1 MDSLT
6 SKKAGQKPFHAV
18 PFAVVCV
25 GVLLFLVLLSGVLS
39 IGDRLYA
46 LHPLLAGVFYIV
58 VVLLIALGIALPL
71 VRIAAHPIFSLR
83 RLRDSQGAARL
94 RWCRRLAKNL
104 AQNADLAP
112 GEISE
117 LQDCLGAGEQ
127 APDRLIVFF
136 EKYVVPRIDA
146 QTKRYARIAF
156 STTAVSQSS
165 LVDAFTMLTLGFDL
179 VKSIVESCGF
189 RPTNLV
195 LFRLYLRVMAGAM
208 VAGSL
213 EDMDLEALVAGALGN
228 GSGGHLSGLLMAS
241 AAQGFVNAFLMF
253 RIGCLT
259 KRYLCTVEGPTT
271 MAFLRKGS
279 YADALALMRSSGF
292 VGEALNMVKD
302 KAASAASS
310 VADKVK
316 TAARDAANTAVAG
329 VGNVV
334 RAASKPRRFPSS
346 YQGAGGSGECS
357 ELLNGEGRL

>member
-1 MDSLT
+1 MDNFA
-6 SKKAGQKPFHAV
+6 SKRADKKPLHAV
-18 PFAVVCV
+18 SLVVICM

-46 LHPLLAGVFYIV
+46 VHPLFAGVFYIA
-58 VVLLIALGIALPL
+58 VVLLITLGIVLPL
-71 VRIAAHPIFSLR
+71 VRIAAHPVFSLR

-112 GEISE
+112 DELSE
-117 LQDCLGAGEQ
+117 LQDCLNADEQ
-127 APDRLIVFF
+127 ASDWLIAFF
-136 EKYVVPRIDA
+136 EKHVAPRIDA
-146 QTKRYARIAF
+146 QTKRFARIAF

-195 LFRLYLRVMAGAM
+195 LFRLYLRVMAGAL

-213 EDMDLEALVAGALGN
+213 EDMDLETLVAGALGN

-271 MAFLRKGS
+271 MASLRRGS
-279 YADALALMRSSGF
+279 YADALALMRGSGF
-292 VGEALNMVKD
+292 ASEALSMVKN
-302 KAASAASS
+302 KAASAVST
-310 VADKVK
+310 VADGVK
-316 TAARDAANTAVAG
+316 AAARDVTNTAATG
-329 VGNVV
+329 MSNVV
-334 RAASKPRRFPSS
+334 RAAGGPKHLSDFLRGAERLDERR
-346 YQGAGGSGECS
+346 
-357 ELLNGEGRL
+357 